1 MKTKLFTGALALLLI
16 SACAQEDTSSQQAAT
31 PPYSG
36 AAIPD
41 YDDALGDEN
50 FSILVGGTRIGH
62 IKVDRSGED
71 VAIDYDFKNNGRG
84 PTIMEHVSFG
94 EGGVPVD
101 WTVTGST
108 TFGNEANESF
118 TLKDGRASWTDATG
132 SSEADVSAPALYIN
146 QFGSPYGVFIAARVL
161 LDAPDMTM
169 AALPAGAL
177 TITEMERLSVTG
189 ENSEANI
196 VTYAMTGAGLN
207 PNYFI
212 LDDENRFFG
221 FITPGFSAL
230 REGFEGEDERLRG
243 LAAKYGA
250 ERYAGI
256 QAKVAHNYDAP
267 VRIRN
272 VRLFDPATSA
282 MTDPVSVVVNGD
294 RIASIDAADAAGADG
309 EVEIDG
315 AGGSLIPGLYDM
327 HGHMGENSALLN
339 VAAGVTSVRDM
350 GNNNEVLDALVAKIE
365 AGELVGP
372 RITRSGFIEGK
383 SPFSSNNGILV
394 ESEEEGLAAVRE
406 YADKGF
412 YQIKLYNSMNGDW
425 APALVAE
432 AHRLGMPVA
441 GHVPAFS
448 NANAMIRAGF
458 DEMTHINQI
467 MLGWVLEEGEDTRTL
482 LRLTALRRLPDL
494 DLSSAPVQETLDLMV
509 ENEVAMD
516 PTMAIHEY
524 LLLGRNGVMRA
535 GAVDY
540 IDHMPAEVQRNSK
553 VALADISTPEDD
565 AAYRGAYDKIMEV
578 LRMMKDRGIFIV
590 AGTDLG
596 GAFELHREIE
606 IYQDMGFTAPELL
619 TRATYDMA
627 EYLGQ
632 SDDLGSIEEG
642 KLADFFLVPGDPTAD
657 LKAIKTISMVSRG
670 GTFYYPSEIYPE
682 FGITP
687 FTEVPTVSG
696 AE

>member
-1 MKTKLFTGALALLLI
+1 MKIKLVTGAFALLLI
-16 SACAQEDTSSQQAAT
+16 TACAQEDATTKEAAT
-31 PPYSG
+31 PVITG
-36 AAIPD
+36 AAIAD

-62 IKVDRSGED
+62 VKVDRAGD
-71 VAIDYDFKNNGRG
+71 AVAIDYDFKNNGRG
-84 PTIMEHVSFG
+84 PTIAETVSFG
-94 EGGVPVD
+94 EGGIPVD
-101 WTVTGST
+101 WTITGST

-118 TLKDGRASWTDATG
+118 SLKDGKANWTDATG
-132 SSEADVSAPALYIN
+132 SDEADISAPALYIN
-146 QFGSPYGVFIAARVL
+146 QFGSPYSVFIYARAL
-161 LDAPDMTM
+161 LDAPEMTM
-169 AALPAGAL
+169 PALPAGQL
-177 TITEMERLSVTG
+177 KITEMERLTAAG
-189 ENSEANI
+189 DAGDANI
-196 VTYAMTGAGLN
+196 ITYAMTGASLN
-207 PNYFI
+207 PIYFI
-212 LDDENRFFG
+212 LDDQSKFFA
-221 FITPGFSAL
+221 FITPGFSSI
-230 REGFEGEDERLRG
+230 REGYEGEDERLRG
-243 LAAKYGA
+243 LAAQYGA
-250 ERYAGI
+250 ERFAGI
-256 QAKVAHNYDAP
+256 QAKVAHHYDAP

-272 VRLFDPATSA
+272 VRLFDPATEA
-282 MTDPVSVVVNGD
+282 MTDPVSVVVSGD
-294 RIASIDAADAAGADG
+294 RIASIDAAGADGAEG

-350 GNNNEVLDALVAKIE
+350 GNNNDVLDALIEKID

-458 DEMTHINQI
+458 DELTHINQV

-482 LRLTALRRLPDL
+482 LRLTALKRLPDL

-509 ENEVAMD
+509 ENGVAMD

-524 LLLGRNGVMRA
+524 LLLARNGEMRA

-540 IDHMPAEVQRNSK
+540 VDHMPAEVQRNSK

-578 LRMMKDRGIFIV
+578 MRMMKDRGIFII

-619 TRATYDMA
+619 KRATYDMA

-632 SDDLGSIEEG
+632 DDDLGSIEAG
-642 KLADFFLVPGDPTAD
+642 KYADFFLVPGDPTAD

-670 GTFYYPSEIYPE
+670 GTIYFPSEIYPE
-682 FGITP
+682 FGIEP
-687 FTEVPTVSG
+687 FVDAPAVSG
-696 AE
+696 E

>member
-1 MKTKLFTGALALLLI
+1 MNMKLATGAFALLLI
-16 SACAQEDTSSQQAAT
+16 TACAQEDAAKQEASA
-31 PPYSG
+31 PPYAG
-36 AAIPD
+36 AVIAD

-50 FSILVGGTRIGH
+50 FIIMVGGTRIGH
-62 IKVDRSGED
+62 VKVDRSGED
-71 VAIDYDFKNNGRG
+71 IAIDYDFKNNGRG

-94 EGGVPVD
+94 EGGIPVA

-108 TFGNEANESF
+108 TFGNAADESF
-118 TLKDGRASWTDATG
+118 TLKDGHAAWTDATG
-132 SSEADVSAPALYIN
+132 SSTADIAGPALYIN

-177 TITEMERLSVTG
+177 TIKEMERLTATG
-189 ENSEANI
+189 DAGDVGL
-196 VTYAMTGAGLN
+196 VTYAISGAGLN

-212 LDDENRFFG
+212 LDDENKFFA
-221 FITPGFSAL
+221 FITPGFSAI
-230 REGFEGEDERLRG
+230 REGYEGEDERLRG

-272 VRLFDPATSA
+272 VRLFDPATQG
-282 MTDPVSVVVNGD
+282 MTEPVSVVVTGD
-294 RIASIDAADAAGADG
+294 RIASIDAADADGADG

-315 AGGSLIPGLYDM
+315 DGGSLVSGLYDM

-350 GNNNEVLDALVAKIE
+350 GNNNEVLDALIEKID
-365 AGELVGP
+365 AGTLVGP

-383 SPFSSNNGILV
+383 SPFSSNNGIVV

-482 LRLTALRRLPDL
+482 LRLTALKRLPDL
-494 DLSSAPVQETLDLMV
+494 DLSSAPVTETLDLMV
-509 ENEVAMD
+509 ENETAMD

-524 LLLGRNGVMRA
+524 LLLARNGEMRA

-553 VALADISTPEDD
+553 VALAAIETPEED
-565 AAYRGAYDKIMEV
+565 AAYRGAYDKIMETM
-578 LRMMKDRGIFIV
+578 RMMKDRGIFIV

-619 TRATYDMA
+619 RRATYDMA

-632 SDDLGSIEEG
+632 SDDLGSIEAG
-642 KLADFFLVPGDPTAD
+642 KYADFFLVPGDPTTD

-670 GTFYYPSEIYPE
+670 GTFYFPSEIYPE
-682 FGITP
+682 FGIEP
-687 FTEVPTVSG
+687 FVDAPAVSG
-696 AE
+696 E